1 MARYCRLLESRLSLR
16 NGYFGKRRKR
26 CMETR
31 FSAYDWP
38 PFCARFARVFRRYF
52 KTWICIPERQR
63 RLQYPFFYFAH
74 WFSSKGL
81 RSRQN
86 PPKAVKTGKLRVVGS
101 SGIGWRKNAAEVDN
115 LPKNR
120 TFEGKT
126 ALGGQMGIAALGVG
140 LSAVTL
146 RRMRVSEYNHT
157 RPRCLGV
164 QNRRFCD
171 SAFYLRVRV
180 EQWGKHTTLVRRLG
194 GEHSA
199 ADCAH

>member
-1 MARYCRLLESRLSLR
+1 MARYCRLLESRLPLR
-16 NGYFGKRRKR
+16 NGYFGKRQKDVWKLAFPHMIGR
-26 CMETR
+26 
-31 FSAYDWP
+31 
-38 PFCARFARVFRRYF
+38 RFARASRGFSAGISKHGFAFR
-52 KTWICIPERQR
+52 KGKGAAISV
-63 RLQYPFFYFAH
+63 FYFAH

-86 PPKAVKTGKLRVVGS
+86 LPKAVKTGKLRVVGS
-101 SGIGWRKNAAEVDN
+101 SGIGLRKNAAGADS

-146 RRMRVSEYNHT
+146 RRMRLSEYNHT
-157 RPRCLGV
+157 RPRCLGI

-171 SAFYLRVRV
+171 FTFYLRVRV
-180 EQWGKHTTLVRRLG
+180 EQWGKHITLVRRLG